1 MRFFR
6 KKQEVNEPIKY
17 HFKHVKYGKWIDEY
31 ITFCSVDD
39 EEIQK
44 EEKIWISLQVLYSFF
59 ENLNNVNNFEEQ
71 LQEAKIKYLK
81 EQADD

>member
-6 KKQEVNEPIKY
+6 KKKEANEPIKY

-31 ITFCSVDD
+31 ITFCSIDD

-44 EEKIWISLQVLYSFF
+44 EEKI
-59 ENLNNVNNFEEQ
+59 
-71 LQEAKIKYLK
+71 
-81 EQADD
+81 